1 MTALQRMTAASV
13 EGILSF
19 MAKGGLH
26 WSADLLEKSL
36 VFLFQFSLIV
46 LALFILGNFQ
56 EFLDRSQDI
65 LLQTLIFSS
74 LLGGI
79 LSIYWLIYQ
88 LVSWFVLK
96 RLYILKLITC
106 VLLLL
111 FNSAILL
118 IFKFFVSWFQI

>member
-1 MTALQRMTAASV
+1 
-13 EGILSF
+13 
-19 MAKGGLH
+19 MAKGGLGH
-26 WSADLLEKSL
+26 WSAVLLEKSL

-56 EFLDRSQDI
+56 EFLDQSQDI
-65 LLQTLIFSS
+65 LLQTLVFSS

-79 LSIYWLIYQ
+79 LSFYWLIYQ
-88 LVSWFVLK
+88 LVSWLVLK
-96 RLYILKLITC
+96 RLYILKLISC

-111 FNSAILL
+111 FNSAILV